1 MGIQRPDW
9 LLQVEGVLETLNE
22 GVIVTD
28 DGAHILSVNSRF
40 EAMIGSPREE
50 VIGKEAYH
58 FYSPDEVNVIAKQK
72 EKGMK
77 QGHNRFEFVLPKSD
91 GSRLPVIISSR
102 AMISS
107 DGRKYGVITF
117 TEISEQK
124 RAEERLRKANQQ
136 LEERQKEIEEEL
148 ALAARVQES
157 LAPKSLTWG
166 NLSVQ
171 AYFQAVRTIGG
182 DFGLA
187 MPYGEDHLNLL
198 VGDVSGHGIGSALV
212 ANRIYTEMVNQF
224 RAAMPLGEML
234 QHMNRFVLENMAI
247 SGFFF
252 TAALARIGLRGRK
265 MHFAGGGHPPVMV
278 VKPGEEPRL
287 LESRSM
293 VLGALPEAVSGEATL
308 DIDLQKG
315 DRIVLYSDGITEVF
329 NSQDEML
336 GVPGIREFVREAAL
350 LPFSKMMRGILDKVD
365 GWRVG
370 PPSDDVS
377 LVLVEVN

>member
-252 TAALARIGLRGRK
+252 TAALARIGLSGRK